1 MFPWWSVFDLPEK
14 EKAIAQL
21 ELESA
26 APGFWDDSREA
37 QRKMRHLDRLKD
49 TVELWRNL
57 QERSKNLLELVE
69 LALEEDDSS
78 LTEELEKEGED
89 IAGILTEEEINLTLS
104 GNYDDRSAIVTIQ
117 PGAGGTDSQDWA
129 EMLVRMYTR
138 WAETTHRPVEVMDL
152 SYGDEAGLRSAT
164 LEVSGQY
171 AFGLL
176 ATERGVHRLVRLSP
190 FDPNH
195 LRHTSFAVVEVMPSS
210 EEEAEVTVRS
220 EDIKLDFFRSSG
232 PGGQNV
238 QKVASA
244 VRLTHV
250 PSGIVINCQNERS
263 QHQNREF
270 AMRILRARL
279 LVRQNEERAQE
290 VAKMKGERVNPEW
303 GNQIRSYVLHPYKSV
318 KDHRTNHQ
326 STNPDKVLDGDLGPF
341 IQAYLMSRV
350 GSD

>member
-37 QRKMRHLDRLKD
+37 QRKMRHLGRLKD

>member
-1 MFPWWSVFDLPEK
+1 M
-14 EKAIAQL
+14 
-21 ELESA
+21 ELETA

-37 QRKMRHLDRLKD
+37 QRKMRTLGHLKD
-49 TVELWRNL
+49 TVSLWSDL
-57 QERSKNLLELVE
+57 KERSKALLELVE
-69 LALEEDDSS
+69 LAQEEDDNS

-89 IAGILTEEEINLTLS
+89 IASILRREEINLTLS
-104 GNYDDRSAIVTIQ
+104 GTYDDRSAIVTIQ

-129 EMLVRMYTR
+129 EMLVRMYTK
-138 WAETTHRPVEVMDL
+138 WAETTSRPVEVMDL

-164 LEVSGQY
+164 LEISGQY
-171 AFGLL
+171 AYGLMN
-176 ATERGVHRLVRLSP
+176 TERGVHRLVRLSP

-195 LRHTSFAVVEVMPSS
+195 LRHTSFAVVEVMPAS
-210 EEEAEVTVRS
+210 EVEAEVVVRP

-244 VRLTHV
+244 VRLTHL

-279 LVRQNEERAQE
+279 LALQNEQRAEE
-290 VAKMKGERVNPEW
+290 VAKLRGERITPEW

-326 STNPDKVLDGDLGPF
+326 STNPERVLDGDLDPF
-341 IQAYLMSRV
+341 IQAYLISRV
-350 GSD
+350 GTK

>member
-1 MFPWWSVFDLPEK
+1 M
-14 EKAIAQL
+14 
-21 ELESA
+21 ELETTV
-26 APGFWDDSREA
+26 PGFWDDSREA
-37 QRKMRHLDRLKD
+37 QRKMRQLGRLKD
-49 TVELWRNL
+49 TVAMWRGL
-57 QERSKNLLELVE
+57 QERSNNLIE
-69 LALEEDDSS
+69 LAELAREVQDDS
-78 LTEELEKEGED
+78 LMEELEEEGKD
-89 IAGILTEEEINLTLS
+89 ISLILGREEINLTLS
-104 GNYDDRSAIVTIQ
+104 GPYDDRSAIVTIQ

-152 SYGDEAGLRSAT
+152 SYGDEAGLRSVT
-164 LEVSGQY
+164 LEISGQY
-171 AFGLL
+171 AFGLIS
-176 ATERGVHRLVRLSP
+176 TERGVHRLVRLSP

-210 EEEAEVTVRS
+210 EEEAEVAIRP

-244 VRLTHV
+244 VRLTHL
-250 PSGIVINCQNERS
+250 PTGLVINCQVERS

-279 LVRQNEERAQE
+279 LALQNEQRAQE
-290 VAKMKGERVNPEW
+290 VARLKGERITPEF

-326 STNPDKVLDGDLGPF
+326 STNPDKVLDGELDPF
-341 IQAYLMSRV
+341 IQAYLMSQV
-350 GSD
+350 GSG

>member
-1 MFPWWSVFDLPEK
+1 MR
-14 EKAIAQL
+14 QL
-21 ELESA
+21 
-26 APGFWDDSREA
+26 G
-37 QRKMRHLDRLKD
+37 RLKD
-49 TVELWRNL
+49 TVSLWRGL
-57 QERSKNLLELVE
+57 QERSKALLELVE
-69 LALEEDDSS
+69 LAQEEDDSS

-89 IAGILTEEEINLTLS
+89 ISRIFGREEITLTLS
-104 GNYDDRSAIVTIQ
+104 GAYDDRSAIVTIQ

-138 WAETTHRPVEVMDL
+138 WAETTGRPVEVMDL

-164 LEVSGQY
+164 LEISGPH

-176 ATERGVHRLVRLSP
+176 NTERGVHRLVRLSP

-195 LRHTSFAVVEVMPSS
+195 LRHTSFAVVEILPSS
-210 EEEAEVTVRS
+210 EEEAEVTVRPD
-220 EDIKLDFFRSSG
+220 DIKLDFFRASG

-279 LVRQNEERAQE
+279 LDLQNQQRAQE
-290 VAKMKGERVNPEW
+290 VAKLRGERVTPEW

-326 STNPDKVLDGDLGPF
+326 STNPEKVLDGDLDPF

-350 GSD
+350 GTT

>member
-1 MFPWWSVFDLPEK
+1 MILWWSVFDLAEK
-14 EKAIAQL
+14 EKTIAQM
-21 ELESA
+21 ESETA
-26 APGFWDDSREA
+26 IPGFWDDSREA
-37 QRKMRHLDRLKD
+37 QRKMRQLGRLKD
-49 TVELWRNL
+49 TVSLWRGL
-57 QERSKNLLELVE
+57 QERSKALLELVE
-69 LALEEDDSS
+69 LAQEEDDSS

-89 IAGILTEEEINLTLS
+89 ISRIFGREEITLTLS
-104 GNYDDRSAIVTIQ
+104 GAYDDRSAIVTIQ
-117 PGAGGTDSQDWA
+117 PGAGGTDSQDWV

-138 WAETTHRPVEVMDL
+138 WAETTARPVEVMDL

-164 LEVSGQY
+164 MEISGPH

-176 ATERGVHRLVRLSP
+176 NTERGVHRLVRLSP

-195 LRHTSFAVVEVMPSS
+195 LRHTSFAVVEVLPSS

-220 EDIKLDFFRSSG
+220 EDIKLDFFRASG

-279 LVRQNEERAQE
+279 LALQNEQRAQE
-290 VAKMKGERVNPEW
+290 VAKLRGERVSPEW

-326 STNPDKVLDGDLGPF
+326 STNPEKVLDGDLDPF

-350 GSD
+350 GTA

>member
-1 MFPWWSVFDLPEK
+1 M
-14 EKAIAQL
+14 
-21 ELESA
+21 ELETTV
-26 APGFWDDSREA
+26 PGFWDDSREA
-37 QRKMRHLDRLKD
+37 QRKMRQLGRLKD
-49 TVELWRNL
+49 TVAMWRGL
-57 QERSKNLLELVE
+57 QERSNNLIE
-69 LALEEDDSS
+69 LAELAREEQDDS
-78 LTEELEKEGED
+78 LMEELEEEGKD
-89 IAGILTEEEINLTLS
+89 ISLILGREEINLTLS
-104 GNYDDRSAIVTIQ
+104 GPYDDRSAIVTIQ

-138 WAETTHRPVEVMDL
+138 WAETTRRPVEVMDL

-164 LEVSGQY
+164 LEISGQY
-171 AFGLL
+171 AFGLIS
-176 ATERGVHRLVRLSP
+176 TERGVHRLVRLSP

-195 LRHTSFAVVEVMPSS
+195 LRHTSFAVVEVMPAS
-210 EEEAEVTVRS
+210 EEEAEVAIRP

-244 VRLTHV
+244 VRLTHL
-250 PSGIVINCQNERS
+250 PTGLVISCQVERS

-279 LVRQNEERAQE
+279 LSLQNEQRAQE
-290 VAKMKGERVNPEW
+290 VARLKGERIAPEF

-326 STNPDKVLDGDLGPF
+326 STNPDKVLDGELDPF
-341 IQAYLMSRV
+341 IQAYLMSQV
-350 GSD
+350 GSG

>member
-1 MFPWWSVFDLPEK
+1 MIPWWSVFDLAEK
-14 EKAIAQL
+14 EKTIAKMESETAI
-21 ELESA
+21 
-26 APGFWDDSREA
+26 PGFWDDSREA
-37 QRKMRHLDRLKD
+37 QRKMRQLGRLKD
-49 TVELWRNL
+49 TVSLWRDL
-57 QERSKNLLELVE
+57 QDRSKTLIELVE
-69 LALEEDDSS
+69 LAQEEDDSS
-78 LTEELEKEGED
+78 LTEDLEAEAEA
-89 IAGILTEEEINLTLS
+89 ISRILGREEINLTLS
-104 GNYDDRSAIVTIQ
+104 GYYDDRAAIVTIQ

-138 WAETTHRPVEVMDL
+138 WAESTHRPVEVMDL

-164 LEVSGQY
+164 LEISGQY

-176 ATERGVHRLVRLSP
+176 NTERGVHRLVRLSP
-190 FDPNH
+190 FDPNN
-195 LRHTSFAVVEVMPSS
+195 LRHTSFAVVEVMPTS
-210 EEEAEVTVRS
+210 EEEAEVSVRP

-244 VRLTHV
+244 VRLTHL
-250 PSGIVINCQNERS
+250 PTGLVINCQVERS

-279 LVRQNEERAQE
+279 LSLQNERRAQE
-290 VAKMKGERVNPEW
+290 VAKLRGERINPEF

-326 STNPDKVLDGDLGPF
+326 STNPDKVLDGDLDPF
-341 IQAYLMSRV
+341 IQAYLMSKV
-350 GSD
+350 GKN

>member
-1 MFPWWSVFDLPEK
+1 M
-14 EKAIAQL
+14 
-21 ELESA
+21 ELETTV
-26 APGFWDDSREA
+26 PGFWDDSREA
-37 QRKMRHLDRLKD
+37 QRKMRQLGRLKD
-49 TVELWRNL
+49 TVAMWRGL
-57 QERSKNLLELVE
+57 QERSNNLIE
-69 LALEEDDSS
+69 LAELAREEQDDS
-78 LTEELEKEGED
+78 LMEELEEEGKD
-89 IAGILTEEEINLTLS
+89 ISLIVGREEINLTLS
-104 GNYDDRSAIVTIQ
+104 GPYDDRSAIVTIQ

-138 WAETTHRPVEVMDL
+138 WAETTRRPVEVMDL

-164 LEVSGQY
+164 LEISGQY
-171 AFGLL
+171 AFGLIS
-176 ATERGVHRLVRLSP
+176 TERGVHRLVRLSP

-195 LRHTSFAVVEVMPSS
+195 LRHTSFAVVEVMPAS
-210 EEEAEVTVRS
+210 EEEAEVAIRP

-244 VRLTHV
+244 VRLTHL
-250 PSGIVINCQNERS
+250 PTGLVISCQVERS

-279 LVRQNEERAQE
+279 LSLQNEQRAQE
-290 VAKMKGERVNPEW
+290 VARLKGERITPEF

-326 STNPDKVLDGDLGPF
+326 STNPDKVLDGELDPF
-341 IQAYLMSRV
+341 IQAYLMSQV
-350 GSD
+350 GSG

>member
-1 MFPWWSVFDLPEK
+1 M
-14 EKAIAQL
+14 
-21 ELESA
+21 ELETTV
-26 APGFWDDSREA
+26 PGFWDDSREA
-37 QRKMRHLDRLKD
+37 QRKMRQLGRLKD
-49 TVELWRNL
+49 TVTMWRGL
-57 QERSKNLLELVE
+57 QERSNNLIEVAE
-69 LALEEDDSS
+69 LAREEQDDS
-78 LTEELEKEGED
+78 LMEELEEEGKD
-89 IAGILTEEEINLTLS
+89 ISLILGREEINLTLA
-104 GNYDDRSAIVTIQ
+104 GPYDDRSAIVTIQ

-138 WAETTHRPVEVMDL
+138 WAETTRRPVEVMDL

-164 LEVSGQY
+164 LEISGEY
-171 AFGLL
+171 AFGLIS
-176 ATERGVHRLVRLSP
+176 TERGVHRLVRISP

-210 EEEAEVTVRS
+210 EEEAEVAIRP

-244 VRLTHV
+244 VRLTHL
-250 PSGIVINCQNERS
+250 PTGLVINCQVERS

-279 LVRQNEERAQE
+279 LSLQNEQRAQE
-290 VAKMKGERVNPEW
+290 VARLKGERITPEF

-326 STNPDKVLDGDLGPF
+326 STNPDKVLDGELDPF
-341 IQAYLMSRV
+341 IQAYLMSQV

>member
-1 MFPWWSVFDLPEK
+1 M
-14 EKAIAQL
+14 
-21 ELESA
+21 ELETA
-26 APGFWDDSREA
+26 VPGFWDDSQEA
-37 QRKMRHLDRLKD
+37 QRKMRQLGRLKD
-49 TVELWRNL
+49 TVTLWRDL
-57 QERSKNLLELVE
+57 QERSKTLIELVD
-69 LALEEDDSS
+69 LAQEQEDSS
-78 LTEELEKEGED
+78 LTEELEEEAEA
-89 IAGILTEEEINLTLS
+89 ISTILAQEEINLTLS
-104 GNYDDRSAIVTIQ
+104 GSYDDRSAIVTIQ

-138 WAETTHRPVEVMDL
+138 WAETTRRPVEVMDL

-164 LEVSGQY
+164 LEIAGQY

-176 ATERGVHRLVRLSP
+176 NTERGVHRLVRLSP

-210 EEEAEVTVRS
+210 EEEAEVSVRA

-244 VRLTHV
+244 VRLTHL
-250 PSGIVINCQNERS
+250 PSGLVINCQVERS

-279 LVRQNEERAQE
+279 LSLQNEQRAQE
-290 VAKMKGERVNPEW
+290 VAKLRGERIAPEF

-326 STNPDKVLDGDLGPF
+326 STNPDRVLDGDLDPF
-341 IQAYLMSRV
+341 IQAYLMSQV
-350 GSD
+350 GSS

>member
-1 MFPWWSVFDLPEK
+1 M
-14 EKAIAQL
+14 
-21 ELESA
+21 ELETTV
-26 APGFWDDSREA
+26 PGFWDDSREA
-37 QRKMRHLDRLKD
+37 QRKMRQLGRLKD
-49 TVELWRNL
+49 TVAMWRGL
-57 QERSKNLLELVE
+57 QERSNNLIE
-69 LALEEDDSS
+69 LAELAREVQDDS
-78 LTEELEKEGED
+78 LMEELEEEGKD
-89 IAGILTEEEINLTLS
+89 ISLILGREEINLTLS
-104 GNYDDRSAIVTIQ
+104 GPYDDRSAIVTIQ

-129 EMLVRMYTR
+129 EMRVRMYTR

-164 LEVSGQY
+164 LEISGQD
-171 AFGLL
+171 AFGLIS
-176 ATERGVHRLVRLSP
+176 TERGVHRWVRLSP

-210 EEEAEVTVRS
+210 EEEAEVAIRP

-244 VRLTHV
+244 VRLTHL
-250 PSGIVINCQNERS
+250 PTGLVINCQVERS

-279 LVRQNEERAQE
+279 LALQNEQRAQE
-290 VAKMKGERVNPEW
+290 VARLKGERITPEF

-326 STNPDKVLDGDLGPF
+326 STNPDKVLDGDLDPF
-341 IQAYLMSRV
+341 IQAYLMSKV
-350 GSD
+350 GTD

>member
-1 MFPWWSVFDLPEK
+1 MIPWWSVFDLAEK
-14 EKAIAQL
+14 EKTIGQMDL
-21 ELESA
+21 ETA
-26 APGFWDDSREA
+26 VPGFWDDSREA
-37 QRKMRHLDRLKD
+37 QRKMRQLGRLKD
-49 TVELWRNL
+49 TVSLWRDL
-57 QERSKNLLELVE
+57 QERSKALLELVE
-69 LALEEDDSS
+69 LAQEEEDSS
-78 LTEELEKEGED
+78 LTEELEEEGED
-89 IAGILTEEEINLTLS
+89 ISRIFGREEINLTLS
-104 GNYDDRSAIVTIQ
+104 GAYDDRSAIVTIQ

-138 WAETTHRPVEVMDL
+138 WAETTDRPVEIMDL
-152 SYGDEAGLRSAT
+152 SHGDEAGIRSAT
-164 LEVSGQY
+164 MEISGPH

-176 ATERGVHRLVRLSP
+176 NTERGVHRLVRLSP

-195 LRHTSFAVVEVMPSS
+195 LRHTSFAVVEVLPSS
-210 EEEAEVTVRS
+210 EEEAEVTVRPD
-220 EDIKLDFFRSSG
+220 DIKLDFFRSSG

-279 LVRQNEERAQE
+279 LALQNEQRAQE
-290 VAKMKGERVNPEW
+290 VAKLRGERVSPEW

-326 STNPDKVLDGDLGPF
+326 STNPEKVLDGDLDPF

-350 GSD
+350 GTT

>member
-1 MFPWWSVFDLPEK
+1 LFPWWSVFDLPEK

>member
-1 MFPWWSVFDLPEK
+1 M
-14 EKAIAQL
+14 
-21 ELESA
+21 ELETTV
-26 APGFWDDSREA
+26 PGFWDDSREA
-37 QRKMRHLDRLKD
+37 QRKMRQLGRLKD
-49 TVELWRNL
+49 TVAMWRGL
-57 QERSKNLLELVE
+57 QERSNNLIE
-69 LALEEDDSS
+69 LAELAREVQDDS
-78 LTEELEKEGED
+78 LMEELDEEGKD
-89 IAGILTEEEINLTLS
+89 ISLILGREEINLTLS
-104 GNYDDRSAIVTIQ
+104 GPYDDRSAIVTIQ

-164 LEVSGQY
+164 LEISGQY
-171 AFGLL
+171 AFGLIS
-176 ATERGVHRLVRLSP
+176 TERGVHRLVRLSP

-210 EEEAEVTVRS
+210 EEEAEVAIRP

-244 VRLTHV
+244 VRLTHL
-250 PSGIVINCQNERS
+250 PTGLVINCQVERS

-279 LVRQNEERAQE
+279 LALQNEQRAQE
-290 VAKMKGERVNPEW
+290 VARLKGERITPEF

-326 STNPDKVLDGDLGPF
+326 STNPDKVLDGELDPF
-341 IQAYLMSRV
+341 IQAYLMSQV
-350 GSD
+350 GSG